1 MIPHHCIVRHNPPD
15 TFGDCLRAAV
25 ASILDIDKTTDVP
38 HFLRHGDAERATEEL
53 RAYLLL
59 EHRLRLF
66 ATMFDA
72 SASLEDVFA
81 QMKNIN
87 PDVDY
92 LLFCQCG
99 GSGDHV
105 VCCRNDEMTHN
116 PAWDNAA
123 ISGPLSDGTWQIM
136 VMVRA

>member
-1 MIPHHCIVRHNPPD
+1 MTPHHCIVRHNPPD

-38 HFLRHGDAERATEEL
+38 HFLRRGDDEAAMQEL
-53 RAYLLL
+53 RSYLLL
-59 EHRLRLF
+59 EHRLRPF
-66 ATMFDA
+66 IMAFDA
-72 SASLEDVFA
+72 SSTLREVFGA
-81 QMKNIN
+81 MKTIN

-99 GSGDHV
+99 GGDHV
-105 VCCRNDEMTHN
+105 VVCRNDQMTHN
-116 PAWDNAA
+116 PAWDNAS
-123 ISGPLSDGTWQIM
+123 ISGPLANGHWLIM

>member
-38 HFLRHGDAERATEEL
+38 HFLRHGDDEAALVEL

-59 EHRLRLF
+59 EHRLRPF
-66 ATMFDA
+66 VTMFNGGSLADVLA
-72 SASLEDVFA
+72 S
-81 QMKNIN
+81 MKNGN

-99 GSGDHV
+99 GGDHV
-105 VCCRNDEMTHN
+105 VCCCNDQVTHN
-116 PAWDNAA
+116 PAWDNAQV
-123 ISGPLSDGTWQIM
+123 SGPLSGGAWLIM